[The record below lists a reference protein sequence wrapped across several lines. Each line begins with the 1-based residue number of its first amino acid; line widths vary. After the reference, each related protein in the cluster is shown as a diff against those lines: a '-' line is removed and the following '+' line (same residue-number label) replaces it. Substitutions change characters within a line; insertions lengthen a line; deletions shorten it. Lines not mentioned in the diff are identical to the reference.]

1 MPSDKGLT
9 VRKTWN
15 CFVNAHLFQ
24 QTIRLLVQALVGI
37 ASSIC
42 LGQSVVQLPTSSYS
56 PPNGSYPM
64 GGTTA
69 PPGGYTL
76 TPPTQTFGTQTS
88 SFQNPYQAPP
98 PTYGTPTYPPST
110 YPPPTYPPGT
120 YPPPTYPPP
129 TYPPGTYPP
138 GTYPPGVY
146 PPGVYPNSTPNVMVP
161 GMYGQGMYGQ
171 PPTNWWDTTATT
183 MTTTTN
189 EVVRLCQGPRFQQ
202 TWLTGND
209 NFDGKSP
216 DSIQILD
223 TDVSLVFACPNFL
236 GSESPL
242 YIIPSYSHHVWDG
255 PTATGFNLPG
265 SAFSAFLDSGWSS
278 NAEKT
283 FGVDLGVRIGVF
295 SAFDAIDEESIRYQ
309 GKAMGRVRLTPTTSL
324 RLGVAY
330 LDRVKYKLLPI
341 GGVLC
346 FPTPNTRL
354 DLFFPE
360 PKLSHYCSTYGNTD
374 VWWYLFGYYGGGS
387 WTILNP
393 YNSPDQIDLNN
404 PDGTPDQVDLNNIR
418 VMMGFEFGRSE
429 QIRNGLRLGF
439 VEFGYA
445 FNQELIY
452 RIQTPGNL
460 DLANSFVIR
469 AGCSY

>member
-1 MPSDKGLT
+1 M
-9 VRKTWN
+9 
-15 CFVNAHLFQ
+15 
-24 QTIRLLVQALVGI
+24 
-37 ASSIC
+37 
-42 LGQSVVQLPTSSYS
+42 
-56 PPNGSYPM
+56 
-64 GGTTA
+64 
-69 PPGGYTL
+69 
-76 TPPTQTFGTQTS
+76 
-88 SFQNPYQAPP
+88 
-98 PTYGTPTYPPST
+98 
-110 YPPPTYPPGT
+110 
-120 YPPPTYPPP
+120 
-129 TYPPGTYPP
+129 
-138 GTYPPGVY
+138 YPPGVY
-146 PPGVYPNSTPNVMVP
+146 PPGVYPNTSPNVMVP
-161 GMYGQGMYGQ
+161 GMYGQ
-171 PPTNWWDTTATT
+171 PPTYWWGTTGTT
-183 MTTTTN
+183 FATTTN

-236 GSESPL
+236 GSGSPL

-255 PTATGFNLPG
+255 PSATGFNLPG
-265 SAFSAFLDSGWSS
+265 SAFSAFLDSGWGS
-278 NAEKT
+278 NPEKT

-404 PDGTPDQVDLNNIR
+404 PDGTPDQIDLNNIR